1 MTIFVFLVA
10 ALVFPVRLFL
20 GTVFIRLIPRL
31 IRRATALNVIGHGY

>member
-20 GTVFIRLIPRL
+20 GAVIIRLNPRL
-31 IRRATALNVIGHGY
+31 IRREAALNVIGHGD